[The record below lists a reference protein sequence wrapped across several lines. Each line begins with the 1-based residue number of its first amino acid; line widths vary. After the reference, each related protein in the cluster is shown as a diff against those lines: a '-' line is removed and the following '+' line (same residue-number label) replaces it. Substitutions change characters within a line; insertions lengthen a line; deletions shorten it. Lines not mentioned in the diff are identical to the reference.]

1 MSGTSSYSITHAI
14 NYSKVI
20 GKCPE
25 IDITLGGIPV
35 RCLYDSGSQV
45 TTITNTYYEQH
56 FKDQT
61 LVDCRSL
68 IRLTAPNGL
77 EIPLVG
83 LMICDV
89 VMNSQTFK
97 NAHILVV
104 KDPRETDKGKLQ
116 AVMKFEKPDTEKK
129 VRQFLG
135 LTRYF
140 RRFIR
145 GFAQIAAPLYTLL
158 SGGKKRTKTKKQ
170 LQKWKELW
178 DDACDAA
185 FETLKYKLT
194 NAPILGFPDFTL
206 PFCVETY
213 ASLLGFG
220 AILFQI
226 QDGKISGDR
235 LCEQKI

>member
-1 MSGTSSYSITHAI
+1 MSGTSSDSITHDI

-45 TTITNTYYEQH
+45 TTITNAYYEQH

-68 IRLTAPNGL
+68 IRLTGAANGL
-77 EIPLVG
+77 EIPLIG

-104 KDPRETDKGKLQ
+104 KDPQDSQWAKNKTRVPGIIGCNIIGQIYEDTITKWGSLRKQPETNTSIQQILLNYETNMNLK
-116 AVMKFEKPDTEKK
+116 KK
-129 VRQFLG
+129 VNKN
-135 LTRYF
+135 YK
-140 RRFIR
+140 I
-145 GFAQIAAPLYTLL
+145 
-158 SGGKKRTKTKKQ
+158 KK
-170 LQKWKELW
+170 LI
-178 DDACDAA
+178 
-185 FETLKYKLT
+185 F
-194 NAPILGFPDFTL
+194 
-206 PFCVETY
+206 
-213 ASLLGFG
+213 
-220 AILFQI
+220 
-226 QDGKISGDR
+226 
-235 LCEQKI
+235 